1 LKNPSNNLSPFNI
14 KEAIYFPNFSIEE
27 VESLFGIWE
36 KHRNVSIDHSI
47 ISDIYDLTNG
57 HRGFTC
63 VLGKYLDEE
72 LRQFDMI
79 PSGEVWEERTTTE
92 KIIEIIYSYET
103 MKKMIVNLNKN
114 TPLAEKCR
122 KLIGEKFIPFLTKRY
137 LFDKEEIKLAN
148 HLTSEGCLISISDD
162 CFEMAS
168 PIITSMIWNKV
179 LIKERRNVPQQTV
192 PYLTKGDYSH
202 FRSFPDIKEL
212 LLIAT
217 KYIDKN
223 VLRSALQ
230 YSFKK
235 NRANGFTRDMPVPCE
250 DVYIY
255 EYHAIL
261 TSWILDRFKIV
272 AQPNQSSFKNSKKKI
287 DATYQ

>member
-1 LKNPSNNLSPFNI
+1 
-14 KEAIYFPNFSIEE
+14 
-27 VESLFGIWE
+27 
-36 KHRNVSIDHSI
+36 
-47 ISDIYDLTNG
+47 
-57 HRGFTC
+57 
-63 VLGKYLDEE
+63 
-72 LRQFDMI
+72 
-79 PSGEVWEERTTTE
+79 
-92 KIIEIIYSYET
+92 

-235 NRANGFTRDMPVPCE
+235 IEQTDLHVICLFLVRMFIFMNIMLF
-250 DVYIY
+250 
-255 EYHAIL
+255 
-261 TSWILDRFKIV
+261 
-272 AQPNQSSFKNSKKKI
+272 
-287 DATYQ
+287 